1 MPVRDGG
8 EGGEEEG
15 HIDGRRPAVGGRRL
29 VQRIASPTE
38 WRLLR
43 LEGRE
48 PVADCSVNALID

>member
-8 EGGEEEG
+8 EGGEKEG
-15 HIDGRRPAVGGRRL
+15 HIDGRRPA
-29 VQRIASPTE
+29 QRIASPTE
-38 WRLLR
+38 WRLFR